1 MSLEARTGA
10 PNVGVLMCCAIFSCG
25 TVAPAGDPW
34 AYLAP
39 METIEGCAH
48 FAGVRARG
56 VLEVRHDVA
65 ALDEPGFWVVV
76 DTFEGELT
84 AVRMAHVVRIEEPVV
99 AGTIEPLVTDPELSA
114 WSSSLDQAAYER
126 SVHDVRDL
134 VAAGEIY
141 QVNVCRVL
149 SRAVPTDFSMAILS
163 QLVQQGNPAPHAAFI
178 NIPQARLEV
187 VCASPEL
194 FLRREGDRLWSAPIK
209 GTAPSAEELL
219 AKDRTENVMITDLV
233 RNDLSV
239 VCRPGTVAVDALL
252 MPQYNPGL
260 VHLESTICGSLVDG
274 ATWREILGA
283 TFPPGS
289 VSGAPKSSALNA
301 IHDLEP
307 VERGPY
313 CGAIGWVENPPE
325 VGSTRAPDSAR
336 ERHQRQTGNLAVGI
350 RTFWMEHDRSG
361 TRWLR
366 YGTGAGITWGSDPE
380 GEWWETVLKARRLLA
395 LAESVIGAA
404 Q

>member
-1 MSLEARTGA
+1 
-10 PNVGVLMCCAIFSCG
+10 
-25 TVAPAGDPW
+25 
-34 AYLAP
+34 
-39 METIEGCAH
+39 METIEGCAD
-48 FAGVRARG
+48 FAGIRARG

-84 AVRMAHVVRIEEPVV
+84 AVRMAHVVRFEEPVV
-99 AGTIEPLVTDPELSA
+99 AGTIEPLVIDPELSA

-149 SRAVPTDFSMAILS
+149 SRVVPTDFSMALLS
-163 QLVQQGNPAPHAAFI
+163 QFVRQGNPAPHAAFI
-178 NIPQARLEV
+178 DIPQARLEV

-194 FLRREGDRLWSAPIK
+194 FLRREGETLWSAPIK
-209 GTAPSAEELL
+209 GTAPNAEELL
-219 AKDRTENVMITDLV
+219 PKDRTENVMITDLV

-313 CGAIGWVENPPE
+313 CGAIGWVENVPDPGSLSAPRG
-325 VGSTRAPDSAR
+325 VGGGHS
-336 ERHQRQTGNLAVGI
+336 QQTASLSVGI
-350 RTFWMEHDRSG
+350 RTFWLEQDRG
-361 TRWLR
+361 GNRWLR

-380 GEWWETVLKARRLLA
+380 SEWWETVLKARRLLA